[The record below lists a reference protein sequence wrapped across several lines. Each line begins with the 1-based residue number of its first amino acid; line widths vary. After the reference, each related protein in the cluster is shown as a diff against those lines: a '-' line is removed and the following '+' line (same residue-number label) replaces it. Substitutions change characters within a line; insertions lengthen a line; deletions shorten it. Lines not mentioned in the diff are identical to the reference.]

1 MVADWS
7 GRRAQAALRQ
17 VRARGMRE
25 KLPCCL
31 CGKAIDYRLR
41 RPNEMACSVQ
51 HKIPR
56 SLRPDLTWDPSNWA
70 PAHLLCNWKAG
81 KKLPEPELGEE
92 DMWVADGW

>member
-1 MVADWS
+1 
-7 GRRAQAALRQ
+7 
-17 VRARGMRE
+17 
-25 KLPCCL
+25 
-31 CGKAIDYRLR
+31 
-41 RPNEMACSVQ
+41 MACSVQ

-56 SLRPDLTWDPSNWA
+56 SVRPDLTWDPSNWA